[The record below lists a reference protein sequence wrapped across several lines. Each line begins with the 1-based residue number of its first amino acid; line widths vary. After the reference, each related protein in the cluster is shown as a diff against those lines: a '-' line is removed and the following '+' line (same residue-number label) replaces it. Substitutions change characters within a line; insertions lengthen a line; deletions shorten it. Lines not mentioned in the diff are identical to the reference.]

1 MSVKSVSKSSNVC
14 GGLFVGL
21 SLIPE
26 LLLIG
31 INCAYFHRS
40 SDDHDQHRLVIW
52 NLSLA
57 CVILLFK
64 AIQLPLLFICS
75 VNYRPGYLF
84 PILVLWFLLNL
95 GNVILGIMICIHLNK
110 GKKDNSLREQLFS
123 ATIALLSIILA
134 FMLLVCFGMIG
145 RIGWVIHRDDNRL

>member
-1 MSVKSVSKSSNVC
+1 MFVSVKSVSKSSNVC

-26 LLLIG
+26 LILIG
-31 INCAYFHRS
+31 INCASYFHRFS
-40 SDDHDQHRLVIW
+40 NDYDQHRLVIW

-57 CVILLFK
+57 CVIFLFK

-75 VNYRPGYLF
+75 ANYRPGYLF

-95 GNVILGIMICIHLNK
+95 GNVILGIMICIHFNK
-110 GKKDNSLREQLFS
+110 ENSLREQLFI

-134 FMLLVCFGMIG
+134 FMLLVCFSMIG